1 MGDQPKKKSAAA
13 VLTEIARERY
23 EFGVS
28 ETGHCYA
35 LPLFGPRVMVML
47 TGKGGSLRAELAA
60 AYLDEHGSPPP
71 QQALQDAMQ
80 ALQGL
85 ALRATA
91 RALALRVADYDD
103 HLWLDLGDDTG
114 ELVRIGAHGWEIVDE
129 APVLH
134 RRTALTA
141 PLARPVARGDLSR
154 LWSLLNVAQA
164 DRAVLTAFLVASLM
178 PDIPHPILLLTGE
191 QGSGKSTAAKIIA
204 SIVDASTVPLRKPP
218 RDLDSWTTA
227 AFGSHVVAVDNL
239 SVLPDWLSDALCRAA
254 TGDGDV
260 KRSLFTDGDL
270 FVFQFKRVVIL
281 NGIDVGTVRDDLAD
295 RLVTVD
301 LHRIEETDRAR
312 DDDLTQ
318 RWQDALPD
326 ILGGLLDL
334 TTQVLEVLPTVKLER
349 APRMADF
356 AHVLAAV
363 DLIQGT
369 DGLGRYRE
377 QAGSL
382 ASDAVASTPVLA
394 ALTEAI
400 TTPWRGASA
409 ELLEVLEVTLG
420 DSRPPKGWP
429 AGARALTSELK
440 RRAPSLRKVG
450 WSVELTEEKTKRG
463 QVWAISPPALSG
475 DEPGDET
482 VTRSSAPGFVTL
494 SSPLSSPPVGLEP
507 GGSGQKGDEV
517 TRKPPNLSVFNL
529 EEVEGT
535 TTTTREEVFSSSP
548 RHPECPRHG
557 WALVPDRCATC
568 EALTVNT
575 KESTR

>member
-1 MGDQPKKKSAAA
+1 MTDQTKKKSAAA
-13 VLTEIARERY
+13 RLTEIARDRY

-60 AYLDEHGSPPP
+60 AYLDQYDVPPP

-114 ELVRIGAHGWEIVDE
+114 EIVKIGARGWEIVGE

-141 PLARPVARGDLSR
+141 PLARPTPRGDLSS
-154 LWSLLNVAQA
+154 LWELLNVAPT
-164 DRAVLTAFLVASLM
+164 DRATLTAFLVAALM
-178 PDIPHPILLLTGE
+178 PDIPHPVLLLTGE
-191 QGSGKSTAAKIIA
+191 QGSGKSTAARIIA
-204 SIVDASTVPLRKPP
+204 SIIDASTVQLRKPP

-281 NGIDVGTVRDDLAD
+281 NGIDVGSVRDDLAD

-312 DDDLTQ
+312 DDDLTR
-318 RWQDALPD
+318 RWQEALPG

-334 TTQVLEVLPTVKLER
+334 TTQVLEVLPTVHLER

-363 DLIQGT
+363 DQIQGS
-369 DGLGRYRE
+369 DGLGRYRDQSSE
-377 QAGSL
+377 L
-382 ASDAVASTPVLA
+382 ASDAVASVPVLA
-394 ALTEAI
+394 ALAEAI
-400 TTPWRGASA
+400 PEPWQGSTAD
-409 ELLEVLEVTLG
+409 LLSRLEATLG
-420 DSRPPKGWP
+420 DTRPPKGWP

-440 RRAPSLRKVG
+440 RRAPSLRRLG
-450 WSVELTEEKTKRG
+450 WTVEQLEGRTKGGKPWKLEPPRG
-463 QVWAISPPALSG
+463 GG
-475 DEPGDET
+475 DEE
-482 VTRSSAPGFVTL
+482 VTKSVTNDTEAV
-494 SSPLSSPPVGLEP
+494 SSPACHPFRHPEDQPQHWASVDFAEI
-507 GGSGQKGDEV
+507 GDEV
-517 TRKPPNLSVFNL
+517 TTNTPNLSVFNL
-529 EEVEGT
+529 EEVEGSRG
-535 TTTTREEVFSSSP
+535 TTREEPYPSSL
-548 RHPECPRHG
+548 RHPECPIHG
-557 WALVPDRCATC
+557 DDHAPDRCQRC
-568 EALTVNT
+568 EDLTEE
-575 KESTR
+575 KTR

>member
-1 MGDQPKKKSAAA
+1 MEGAEKKKSAAA
-13 VLTEIARERY
+13 RLTEIARDRY

-60 AYLDEHGSPPP
+60 AYLDEYGTPPP

-114 ELVRIGAHGWEIVDE
+114 ELVRIGANGWEIVYE
-129 APVLH
+129 SPVLH

-141 PLARPVARGDLSR
+141 PLARPAERGDLSR
-154 LWSLLNVAQA
+154 LWSLLNVAPA
-164 DRAVLTAFLVASLM
+164 DRAVLTAFMVASLM
-178 PDIPHPILLLTGE
+178 PEIPHPILLLTGE

-281 NGIDVGTVRDDLAD
+281 NGIDVGSVRDDLAD

-301 LHRIEETDRAR
+301 LHRIDETDRAR

-318 RWQDALPD
+318 RWQNALPD

-334 TTQVLEVLPTVKLER
+334 TAQVLEVLPTIKLER

-363 DLIQGT
+363 DRIQGS
-369 DGLGRYRE
+369 DGLGRYRD
-377 QAGSL
+377 QSGAL
-382 ASDAVASTPVLA
+382 ASDAVTSTPVLV
-394 ALTEAI
+394 ALTGAV
-400 TTPWRGASA
+400 TSPWRGASA
-409 ELLEVLEVTLG
+409 ELLELLKATLG
-420 DSRPPKGWP
+420 DTRPPKGWP

-440 RRAPSLRKVG
+440 RRAPSLRRLG
-450 WSVELTEEKTKRG
+450 WTVELTDEKTKRG
-463 QVWAISPPALSG
+463 QVWEITPPVGSG
-475 DEPGDET
+475 DETGDET
-482 VTRSSAPGFVTL
+482 VTRSAGRDLVTS
-494 SSPLSSPPVGLEP
+494 SSPLSSPPVDLEP
-507 GGSGQKGDEV
+507 GGSPPKGDEV
-517 TRKPPNLSVFNL
+517 TSRPPNLSVFNL
-529 EEVEGT
+529 EEVGGT
-535 TTTTREEVFSSSP
+535 TGTTREEADSSSP
-548 RHPECPRHG
+548 RHPKCPIHG
-557 WALVPDRCATC
+557 MDLVPDRCQTC
-568 EALTVNT
+568 EDINGEAA
-575 KESTR
+575 

>member
-1 MGDQPKKKSAAA
+1 MTDGEKKKSAAA
-13 VLTEIARERY
+13 RLTEIARDRY

-60 AYLDEHGSPPP
+60 AYLDEYGSPPP

-91 RALALRVADYDD
+91 RALALRVADYDE

-114 ELVRIGAHGWEIVDE
+114 EIVRIGAKGWEIVGE

-141 PLARPVARGDLSR
+141 PLARPAARGDLSR
-154 LWSLLNVAQA
+154 LWSLLNVAPA

-191 QGSGKSTAAKIIA
+191 QGSGKSTAAKIIG

-281 NGIDVGTVRDDLAD
+281 NGIDVGSVRDDLAD

-301 LHRIEETDRAR
+301 LHRIDETERAR

-334 TTQVLEVLPTVKLER
+334 TTRVLEVLPGIHLDR

-363 DLIQGT
+363 DRIQGS
-369 DGLGRYRE
+369 DGLARYRD
-377 QAGSL
+377 QAGAL
-382 ASDAVASTPVLA
+382 ASDAVASDPVLSA
-394 ALTEAI
+394 MAEAVPG
-400 TTPWRGASA
+400 PWEGSSA
-409 ELLEVLEVTLG
+409 DLLERLEETLPEG
-420 DSRPPKGWP
+420 RPPKEWP
-429 AGARALTSELK
+429 KSARVLTSLLK
-440 RRAPSLRKVG
+440 RRAPSLRRLG
-450 WSVELTEEKTKRG
+450 WTVEQLDKRTEGGKPWRL
-463 QVWAISPPALSG
+463 SPPDKSTDNDLTTSLTTS
-475 DEPGDET
+475 DD
-482 VTRSSAPGFVTL
+482 
-494 SSPLSSPPVGLEP
+494 SPLSARCQEFRQDEEP
-507 GGSGQKGDEV
+507 RQQRDSEESASNPDEL
-517 TRKPPNLSVFNL
+517 TTKPPILSVFNL

-535 TTTTREEVFSSSP
+535 EGTTREEPDSSSGCQ
-548 RHPECPRHG
+548 PECPRHG
-557 WALVPDRCATC
+557 WDLVPERCATC
-568 EALTVNT
+568 EDLT
-575 KESTR
+575 KESA